1 MAKKVMYPTDGQHTI
16 KWGMPAKLDSNDS
29 REHDKAA
36 EDYAT
41 KNLHNISQEEITRR
55 YMISA
60 GGAAASLGL
69 GSFLLKSGAPRPF
82 RAVMAL
88 PLGVAAG
95 FYMSASEGRHFL

>member
-1 MAKKVMYPTDGQHTI
+1 MAGKKVMYPTDGQHTI
-16 KWGMPAKLDSNDS
+16 KWGMPAKMDSNDS

-36 EDYAT
+36 EDHAT
-41 KNLHNISQEEITRR
+41 KHLHNISQEEITRR
-55 YMISA
+55 YLISA
-60 GGAAASLGL
+60 GGAAASVGL

-95 FYMSASEGRHFL
+95 FYMSASEG